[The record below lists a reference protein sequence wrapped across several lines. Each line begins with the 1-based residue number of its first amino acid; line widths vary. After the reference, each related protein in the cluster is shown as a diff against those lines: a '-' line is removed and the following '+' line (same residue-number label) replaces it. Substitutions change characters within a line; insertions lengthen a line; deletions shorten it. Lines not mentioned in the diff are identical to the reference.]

1 MELALSERDK
11 PAAAMLVAGAVYQ
24 MVRMAQPVTTQQQTI
39 PAPQPSRGVA
49 SAIVL
54 GAAGLGAAAVL
65 GAAVLWFH
73 YGTAVFF
80 EMIASGIAACF

>member
-1 MELALSERDK
+1 MELALSEQHK

-24 MVRMAQPVTTQQQTI
+24 MVRMAQPVTTQQQMI
-39 PAPQPSRGVA
+39 SAPQPSRGVA

-54 GAAGLGAAAVL
+54 GAAGLGAAAVF